1 MALPEPSMEKGA
13 NRGGANGGGQ
23 TEGGQRENGT
33 NGEEHNRIKK
43 PLL

>member
-13 NRGGANGGGQ
+13 NREGGKQ
-23 TEGGQRENGT
+23 RRGQRENGT
-33 NGEEHNRIKK
+33 NGEEHKRIKK

>member
-1 MALPEPSMEKGA
+1 MALPEPSMEK
-13 NRGGANGGGQ
+13 GANGGGQ

-33 NGEEHNRIKK
+33 NGEEHKRIKK

>member
-13 NRGGANGGGQ
+13 NGGG
-23 TEGGQRENGT
+23 GKQREA